1 MALLTTPTGTHV
13 HILTDRHVLFT
24 SHTDNSE
31 TGEGCEGSIEGRN
44 FISLYDFKY
53 FQYLR

>member
-1 MALLTTPTGTHV
+1 MSMLITHTGTYV
-13 HILTDRHVLFT
+13 DILTDRHVLFT

-31 TGEGCEGSIEGRN
+31 GNEGSLEDRN
-44 FISLYDFKY
+44 CISLYDLNY